1 MSDKIE
7 FEARLTFEAH
17 RGCGSVIGWAVEED
31 AMSAIDWATLA
42 CFVVVAVALAL
53 FALTLRQERE
63 R

>member
-1 MSDKIE
+1 M
-7 FEARLTFEAH
+7 TP
-17 RGCGSVIGWAVEED
+17 
-31 AMSAIDWATLA
+31 IDWATLA